1 MKRLPTACK
10 TISDLDGFHRW
21 MDQLF
26 EAHQIALMKNEPQ
39 QAVTILSRLTER
51 MSIHVRDEEELL
63 LPLYEQKINPVPAGG
78 AAEFYRREHEQIMG
92 FLKRFHEHQPAGRDE
107 ISLVHYFDMCTMYKD
122 LIEHHHARERT
133 FLYRLL
139 DRKLTAAEKKH
150 ILKIF
155 TGHQDHAD

>member
-1 MKRLPTACK
+1 MHDLPDSYK
-10 TISDLDGFHRW
+10 MISDLDGFHRC

-26 EAHQIALMKNEPQ
+26 ETHQIALMKNEPE
-39 QAVTILSRLTER
+39 QAIDILDRLTDL
-51 MSIHVRDEEELL
+51 MAVHVRDEEELL
-63 LPLYEQKINPVPAGG
+63 LPLYEQKISPVPAGG

-92 FLKRFHEHQPAGRDE
+92 FLKRFREHQPVGRDE

-139 DRKLTAAEKKH
+139 DGKLTAAEKKH
-150 ILKIF
+150 LLKIF